1 MVQSVYISI
10 YIPVGSVKKG
20 THYTRKSLISENI
33 FFRDKPEFYFYFF
46 KNKKYFTPVQLGL
59 KSELKTT
66 AIIKSTLKKQETN
79 NEKIYLLIIPCN
91 NVYVQL

>member
-33 FFRDKPEFYFYFF
+33 FFRDKPEFEFYFYFF

-59 KSELKTT
+59 KNELKTR
-66 AIIKSTLKKQETN
+66 AIIKSKKHTKKEY
-79 NEKIYLLIIPCN
+79 IF
-91 NVYVQL
+91 